1 MPVQIV
7 IESLKQSSPRRCIL
21 SLVLPNQKKE
31 DMDHGEDKLFVSCF
45 GFGSLPA
52 HEDRVSGRVHLLPR
66 NKVTG

>member
-1 MPVQIV
+1 MSYGDD
-7 IESLKQSSPRRCIL
+7 E
-21 SLVLPNQKKE
+21 
-31 DMDHGEDKLFVSCF
+31 LFVSCF